1 MLMNDKSPFIDKFKQ
16 RKRQEKEGR
25 EPSPLVSFSKKSGDV
40 RIWNDITYHAS
51 VGCIAAVLAFQ

>member
-16 RKRQEKEGR
+16 QKRQEKEGR